1 MRVEEERIGRRI
13 RELRQ
18 ARGLTLEELADRAEL
33 SKSYLSRVETSGKAP
48 PVSTLLALA
57 QALGTTVGRLL
68 GEEEVSE
75 KISIVKKGDRPQVTR
90 DGTAF
95 GYSYSSLID
104 GHPDKRLEAYILTL
118 PSEMGRYSHFEHKG
132 EELLF
137 VLSGRMAFAY
147 GGVDY
152 YLEEGDCAYF
162 DSNVPHLG
170 RAVGQ
175 EETQLLAVFV
185 TPGPE
190 GRPR

>member
-1 MRVEEERIGRRI
+1 MKVHEERIGKRV

-18 ARGLTLEELADRAEL
+18 ARGLTLQDLADRAEL
-33 SKSYLSRVETSGKAP
+33 SKSYLSRVETSSKAP

-68 GEEEVSE
+68 GEEEAAD
-75 KISIVKKGDRPQVTR
+75 KISIVKKAGRPDVTR

-95 GYSYSSLID
+95 GYSYSSLIE
-104 GHPDKRLEAYILTL
+104 GHPDKRLEAYVLTL
-118 PSEMGRYSHFEHKG
+118 PNDAGTYSHFEHKG

-137 VLSGRMAFAY
+137 VLSGKMAFSY

-162 DSNVPHLG
+162 DSDVPHLG

-175 EETQLLAVFV
+175 EETQLLAVFFP
-185 TPGPE
+185 PGPDA
-190 GRPR
+190 RAK